1 MRVIYASGSTQVE
14 HLCDLLIN
22 DFRQTG
28 MNLSQQVDATAQRL
42 RGDIDVALA
51 EKDTSFA
58 ERSAAMQGQTLAEQ
72 ADAELTVVNAQA
84 IQALKALKTANQ
96 DLVKALTDQQYN
108 AADIENLGEQIN
120 MLATAIKTVSA
131 R

>member
-72 ADAELTVVNAQA
+72 ADAELTLVNAQA
-84 IQALKALKTANQ
+84 IHALKALKTANQ

>member
-72 ADAELTVVNAQA
+72 ADAELTLVNAQA
-84 IQALKALKTANQ
+84 IHALKALNTANQ
-96 DLVKALTDQQYN
+96 DLVKALTEQQYN
-108 AADIENLGEQIN
+108 AADIENLGAQIN

>member
-1 MRVIYASGSTQVE
+1 MLSRSIVFATVSIVAATLERSSSAA
-14 HLCDLLIN
+14 LI
-22 DFRQTG
+22 
-28 MNLSQQVDATAQRL
+28 A
-42 RGDIDVALA
+42 ALA
-51 EKDTSFA
+51 PA
-58 ERSAAMQGQTLAEQ
+58 IPRVAAAYS

-108 AADIENLGEQIN
+108 AADIENLGAQIN